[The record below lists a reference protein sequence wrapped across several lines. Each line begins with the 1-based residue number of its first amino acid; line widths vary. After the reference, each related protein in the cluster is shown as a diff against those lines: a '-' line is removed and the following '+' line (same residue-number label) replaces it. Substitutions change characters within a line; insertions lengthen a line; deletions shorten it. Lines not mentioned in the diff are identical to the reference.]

1 MHENEIGTIIINS
14 SIALH
19 RSLGPGLLERV
30 YEVLLVHKLKEAG
43 LTVRQQVPVPIK
55 FEGVAFDEGFRVD
68 LIVEEKVIIELKSKQ
83 EVSASDRKQVQT
95 YLKLTNMRLGY
106 LLNFGAALMKD
117 GIIRAV
123 NGLE

>member
-1 MHENEIGTIIINS
+1 M
-14 SIALH
+14 
-19 RSLGPGLLERV
+19 GPGLLERV
-30 YEVLLVHKLKEAG
+30 YEVLLTHKLKTAG
-43 LTVRQQVPVPIK
+43 LTVRQQVPVPIE
-55 FEGVAFDEGFRVD
+55 FEGVAFDEGFRAD
-68 LIVEEKVIIELKSKQ
+68 LIVEEKVILELKSKH

-123 NGLE
+123 NGLD